1 MEFHWILSGGL
12 ERLGGPTRLEGEAEE
27 ADLSKFGRI
36 TILEFW
42 QNSHFEVLEKAGEVA
57 GAPEIWESLN
67 GEVTKM
73 PICQMA
79 KFGNVCLPASCLS
92 PASFASPAGENLP
105 KPTCHL
111 QGGVKP
117 LSNTIRPPLTMTV
130 RPSAIPLTVTVRPSP
145 RTETHPPQHLLL
157 GTAQRIGHKN

>member
-1 MEFHWILSGGL
+1 MGFSPAK
-12 ERLGGPTRLEGEAEE
+12 RQATRPEGERRRQ
-27 ADLSKFGRI
+27 ADIPKFGRRVI
-36 TILEFW
+36 W
-42 QNSHFEVLEKAGEVA
+42 QNYHFGVLEKAGEVA
-57 GAPEIWESLN
+57 GAQEIGESLTC
-67 GEVTKM
+67 ERTKM

-117 LSNTIRPPLTMTV
+117 SSNTIRPPLTMTV
-130 RPSAIPLTVTVRPSP
+130 SVSAIPLTATVRPSHP
-145 RTETHPPQHLLL
+145 TETHPSQHLLL
-157 GTAQRIGHKN
+157 GTAQRIGL